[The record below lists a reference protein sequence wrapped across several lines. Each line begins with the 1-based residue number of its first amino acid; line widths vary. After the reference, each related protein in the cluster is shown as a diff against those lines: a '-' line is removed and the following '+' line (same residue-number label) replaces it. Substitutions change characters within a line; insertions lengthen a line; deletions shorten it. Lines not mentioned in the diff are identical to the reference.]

1 MVEKINAA
9 LLRDMFAAGAA
20 LLEENKAGVDAMN
33 VFPVPDGDT
42 GTNMSMTLNSAVN
55 EMRTATEDSVKAV
68 SAAMARG
75 ALRGAR
81 GNSGVISS
89 QIFRGFAKGLAD
101 VEEADTAALANA
113 FQTGVKMAYKAVMK
127 PREGTILTVAKA
139 AADAAVR
146 ASRKQKDLSVFMQ
159 TVIDAANDMLNKT
172 PEMLPV
178 LKEAGVVDAGGKG
191 LIIIYTGFKQAI
203 DGGGEFHFD
212 FEAAAPAQK
221 DEAPKASAMESLS
234 LSRIEFGYC
243 TEFFI
248 VNLKDD
254 VDDKVRETFTEHLQ
268 KIGDSVVVVGDA
280 DLIKV
285 HVHTNAPGK
294 ALQRALRMG
303 ELSHV
308 KIDNMREQHR
318 NLASD
323 GSVVEAKPKQP
334 PKKYGMVSVVAGEGL
349 ASVFRD
355 IGVDYVV
362 EGGQS
367 MNPSIEDIAGA
378 VERVN
383 AENVFV
389 FPNNSNVILAAQQAK
404 QLVEDKNL
412 IIIPTKTAPQGIAAA
427 LAFME
432 NSTPEEN
439 EKEMTDAISEVST
452 GMVTY
457 AVRDTHYNGLN
468 IHKDDIIGL
477 DDHGICAVGKDV
489 ATVSVELLARIVT
502 DEKGMITG
510 FFGADTKKEDAD
522 ALKAQIEDRFP
533 DLECEI
539 HDGGQPLYYYIFS
552 VE

>member
-20 LLEENKAGVDAMN
+20 LLDENKVGVDAMN

-42 GTNMSMTLNSAVN
+42 GTNMSMTLNAAAA
-55 EMRTATEDSVKAV
+55 EMMACKEETVKAIAG
-68 SAAMARG
+68 SMARG

-81 GNSGVISS
+81 GNSGVITS
-89 QIFRGFAKGLAD
+89 QIFRGFAKGLEN
-101 VEEADTAALANA
+101 VKEADTAAFAAAL
-113 FQTGVKMAYKAVMK
+113 QMGVDMAYKAVMK

-139 AADAAVR
+139 AAEAAVKLAR
-146 ASRKQKDLSVFMQ
+146 REKDFSVFMQ
-159 TVIDAANDMLNKT
+159 KVIDAGDKMLAKT

-191 LIIIYTGFKQAI
+191 LMIIYSGFKQAI
-203 DGGGEFHFD
+203 DGGGNFHFD
-212 FEAAAPAQK
+212 FEPIAAEPLPSA
-221 DEAPKASAMESLS
+221 ASMEGISTAD
-234 LSRIEFGYC
+234 IEFGYC
-243 TEFFI
+243 TEFF
-248 VNLKDD
+248 VVQLKPD
-254 VDDKVRETFTEHLQ
+254 VTEELRDSFTQHLM
-268 KIGDSVVVVGDA
+268 KIGDSVVVVGD
-280 DLIKV
+280 DELIKV

-294 ALQRALRMG
+294 ALQWALRMG

-323 GSVVEAKPKQP
+323 GSITEMPKPEP
-334 PKKYGMVSVVAGEGL
+334 PKKYGMVTVVAGDGL
-349 ASVFRD
+349 ASVFTD

-367 MNPSIEDIAGA
+367 MNPSIDDIASA
-378 VERVN
+378 VEKVN

-432 NSTPEEN
+432 DAEPEDN
-439 EKEMTDAISEVST
+439 EAEMLEAITYVST

-468 IHKDDIIGL
+468 IRKGDIIGL
-477 DDHGICAVGKDV
+477 SDEGICAVGKDLPTV
-489 ATVSVELLARIVT
+489 AQELLAIIT
-502 DEKGMITG
+502 NEDKGMITG
-510 FFGADTKKEDAD
+510 FYGEEVTEDNAN
-522 ALKAQIEDRFP
+522 ALCEKIAERFE
-533 DLECEI
+533 DLECEM
-539 HDGGQPLYYYIFS
+539 HRGGQPLYYYIFS

>member
-1 MVEKINAA
+1 MIEKINAA

-20 LLEENKAGVDAMN
+20 LLEENKEGVDAMN

-42 GTNMSMTLNSAVN
+42 GTNMSMTLNSAVA
-55 EMRTATEDSVKAV
+55 EMYNAKEESVKAV
-68 SAAMARG
+68 AAAMARG

-89 QIFRGFAKGLAD
+89 QIFRGFAKGLEN
-101 VEEADTAALANA
+101 VQEADTIALANA
-113 FQTGVKMAYKAVMK
+113 LQMGVDMAYKAVMK

-139 AADAAVR
+139 AAEAGMRAAR
-146 ASRKQKDLSVFMQ
+146 RERDLSRFMQ
-159 TVIDAANDMLNKT
+159 IVIDAADRTLAKT
-172 PEMLPV
+172 PDMLPV

-191 LIIIYTGFKQAI
+191 LIIIYTGFRQAI
-203 DGGGEFHFD
+203 DGGGTFHFD
-212 FEAAAPAQK
+212 FEPLAPA
-221 DEAPKASAMESLS
+221 KAAVPSAASMEGLS
-234 LSRIEFGYC
+234 TSDIQFGYC
-243 TEFFI
+243 TEFFV

-254 VDDKVRETFTEHLQ
+254 VDDAMRESFSQHLQ
-268 KIGDSVVVVGDA
+268 KIGDSVVVVGDD

-294 ALQRALRMG
+294 ALQWGLRMG

-323 GSVVEAKPKQP
+323 GSIVEAAPVQP
-334 PKKYGMVSVVAGEGL
+334 PKKYGMVSVVAGAGL
-349 ASVFRD
+349 AHVFED

-367 MNPSIEDIAGA
+367 MNPSIDDIAKA
-378 VERVN
+378 VQSVN
-383 AENVFV
+383 AKTVFV

-404 QLVEDKNL
+404 ELVTDQEL

-432 NSTPEEN
+432 DETPQAN
-439 EKEMTDAISEVST
+439 ESEMLEAIGYVST

-489 ATVSVELLARIVT
+489 ETVALELLARIVD
-502 DEKGMITG
+502 DEKGMITC
-510 FFGADTKKEDAD
+510 FYGADVSEAD
-522 ALKAQIEDRFP
+522 AQALQEKISARF
-533 DLECEI
+533 DELENEM
-539 HDGGQPLYYYIFS
+539 HSGGQPLYYYIFS